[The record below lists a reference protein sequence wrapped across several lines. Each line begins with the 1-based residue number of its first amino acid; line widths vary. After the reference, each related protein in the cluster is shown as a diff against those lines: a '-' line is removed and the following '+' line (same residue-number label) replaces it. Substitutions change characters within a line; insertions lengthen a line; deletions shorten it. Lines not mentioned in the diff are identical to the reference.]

1 MTPSVRSNLAGVI
14 LLAGLVTAGAA
25 FAHDGHDHGAPPAP
39 ISTTVAPRA
48 EASSGDFEVV
58 AIARGTELEITLDTF
73 RGNEPVDR
81 AELEIDTPS
90 GLLKPKVKNPG
101 LYSVTAPFLAAAGK
115 YDLAITVTAGD
126 KIDVLTTTLTVPDG
140 AKRGSDAPSLAQA
153 REQNAKFAFP
163 NVTIAAVAIGGFLT
177 GLVVAMMFRR
187 RSDAV
192 VTMLVP
198 AFAFLAA
205 PDARAQA
212 EAALIN
218 TAPAAISRDVAQRL
232 PDGAIFVPKATQRIL
247 ALKTLLTAEE
257 THARSVELPGRV
269 IPDPNA
275 SGLVQ
280 ASAGGRLSPPEGGF
294 KALGT
299 VVKAGDILAYVRPPL
314 PSADATVQA
323 QQSRELDQQISI
335 VTRKVERLSA
345 IQQVIAKSQ
354 LEDAILELK
363 GLKERRAN
371 LDRVNREPEPLYAP
385 VNGVIA
391 SANAVA
397 GQMAEPSSVIFQIV
411 DPAKLWVEALAF
423 EPQILTS
430 AATARLGDGRQLI
443 LAYLGTGLAD
453 RSQAIPVQFAIQ
465 GDTQGLR
472 SGQFLT
478 VFAKTSD
485 GRKGMALPRASVLRG
500 ANGQSIVYEHTNAE
514 RFIPREVRTVALD
527 GERLLVVSGIE
538 PGKRI
543 VTQGAE
549 LLDQIR

>member
-1 MTPSVRSNLAGVI
+1 MTPPVRSI
-14 LLAGLVTAGAA
+14 LAGLTSLVVLVAA
-25 FAHDGHDHGAPPAP
+25 SSAIAHDGHDHGAPPPVTA
-39 ISTTVAPRA
+39 AALPRA
-48 EASSGDFEVV
+48 EATSEDFEVV
-58 AIARGTELEITLDTF
+58 VVARGTVLEITLDTF
-73 RGNEPVDR
+73 RGNDPIDG

-90 GLLKPKVKNPG
+90 GLLKPEVKGAG
-101 LYSVTAPFLAAAGK
+101 LYGATAPFLASAGK
-115 YDLAITVTAGD
+115 FDLAITVTARG
-126 KIDVLTTTLTVPDG
+126 KADVLTTTLTVPG
-140 AKRGSDAPSLAQA
+140 ASLRNDAAQTSQSNMQNNGS
-153 REQNAKFAFP
+153 AFP
-163 NVTIAAVAIGGFLT
+163 SMMIAAVAIGGFLA
-177 GLVVAMMFRR
+177 GVLVTMVFPR
-187 RSDAV
+187 RSHTAGA
-192 VTMLVP
+192 LL
-198 AFAFLAA
+198 AFGFAFSAA

-212 EAALIN
+212 EGALIA
-218 TAPAAISRDVAQRL
+218 TPPAAVNRDIAQRL

-247 ALKTLLTAEE
+247 ALKTLLTAEA

-280 ASAGGRLSPPEGGF
+280 ASAGGRLSPPAGGF

-299 VVKAGDILAYVRPPL
+299 VVKAGDILAYVQPPL

-335 VTRKVERLSA
+335 ATRKVERLSA

-411 DPAKLWVEALAF
+411 DPARLWIEALAF
-423 EPQILTS
+423 EPQTLAG
-430 AATARLGDGRQLI
+430 AAAARLADGRQLV
-443 LAYLGTGLAD
+443 LTYLGTGLAA
-453 RSQAIPVQFAIQ
+453 RSQAIPVQFAVD
-465 GDTQGLR
+465 GDTRGLR
-472 SGQFLT
+472 PGQFLT
-478 VFAKTSD
+478 VFATTSEERT
-485 GRKGMALPRASVLRG
+485 GVALPRSSVLRG
-500 ANGQSIVYEHTNAE
+500 TNGQSIIYEHTNAE

-527 GERLLVVSGIE
+527 GERVLVVSGIG
-538 PGKRI
+538 PGRRI